1 MGPEGLLGA
10 AEAPGDGVL
19 PGRAVARAEPE
30 GAGVAGGRT
39 GAVGQLA
46 SAGSKAAGVGVGLT
60 AAAEA
65 LAELDGAGEREA
77 PPVREGVGLA
87 LGDGTAVATYGV
99 YEGHGG
105 SGGTGGAC
113 APVITSEAATAT
125 APTST
130 VSTKVIAPHSRRNRF
145 TRRAS

>member
-1 MGPEGLLGA
+1 M
-10 AEAPGDGVL
+10 
-19 PGRAVARAEPE
+19 ARAEPE

-46 SAGSKAAGVGVGLT
+46 SAGSKALGVGLGVA

-65 LAELDGAGEREA
+65 LEELDAPGDGVAPGLGEDV
-77 PPVREGVGLA
+77 PLA
-87 LGDGTAVATYGV
+87 LGDGTALATYGV

-113 APVITSEAATAT
+113 APVITSDAATAT
-125 APTST
+125 APTTT
-130 VSTKVIAPHSRRNRF
+130 VRTKVIAPHSRRKRF
-145 TRRAS
+145 TRPAP